1 MKDELQHGVTFN
13 IRVKDSFGF
22 LFENSHESNVLVKDV
37 RKSEENLDT
46 EENLLD
52 FSEFNIVQLPSYV
65 TEPTFA
71 KKSRADRMKTAAC
84 LEDSISICSMESM
97 TKSTELTLPHIALS
111 IFQPSESLLSDRS
124 ISCSSTI
131 SRKEISSV
139 MPKPASNNSKTT
151 LEICSTQELQE
162 KLSSISPTIKIIK
175 ISDLSSLTN
184 QEFLSLLK

>member
-1 MKDELQHGVTFN
+1 M
-13 IRVKDSFGF
+13 
-22 LFENSHESNVLVKDV
+22 FENSHESNVLGKDV

-111 IFQPSESLLSDRS
+111 IF
-124 ISCSSTI
+124 
-131 SRKEISSV
+131 
-139 MPKPASNNSKTT
+139 
-151 LEICSTQELQE
+151 
-162 KLSSISPTIKIIK
+162 
-175 ISDLSSLTN
+175 
-184 QEFLSLLK
+184 